1 MLMLLYTNILVG
13 CKCNKMSHTQ
23 LLGALL
29 KSSGLASQGDM
40 AQLDWFIIE
49 NILRIIFTNFQKKN

>member
-1 MLMLLYTNILVG
+1 
-13 CKCNKMSHTQ
+13 MSHTQ